1 MVLANGQYTFS
12 SAGNGEYEL
21 EVPLDENGQITLFG
35 FADGFQP
42 FKEVLDR

>member
-1 MVLANGQYTFS
+1 LANGQYMFS

-21 EVPLDENGQITLFG
+21 EVPLDENGQVTLFG

-42 FKEVLDR
+42 FKQIFVP